1 MASDTRFFPHNGN
14 SLRADLTA
22 GGVVFLVALPLCL
35 GVALASNAPLF
46 GGLLAGIIGGLVVG
60 FLSGSHSSVS
70 GPAAGLAAVVATQIG
85 KLGSYESFLLAVMLA
100 GFLQILLGW
109 MKAGTLAA
117 FVPGSV
123 IRGLLAAIGLILII
137 KQAPHL
143 IGYSS
148 ALLGKMSLQPGQGPP
163 RDGFW
168 QHVHLQA
175 GLIGLVSLA
184 TLLTWDRIPR
194 LKKSLIPGPL
204 CVVIGGVVLQLLL
217 SWLQPDERLTTRQ
230 LVQVPVAAN
239 VMGVL
244 GFLTLPDFSSLGNP
258 SVYLTSITLALV
270 ASLETLLNLEAVD
283 RLDPQRRTSPPNRE
297 LVAQGIGNMLSGLM
311 GGLPLTSVIVRSSVN
326 INAGAQSRISAIFHG
341 FLLLTC
347 VVLIPGHLNQ
357 IPLSCLAAVLIA
369 TGLKLASPSLFLQM
383 YRSGWEQFLPFV
395 VTVGAIL
402 ATDLLIGIMIGLV
415 FSILFILRSNIRTP
429 LRIVKE
435 RHVGGEV
442 LHVTLANQVSFL
454 NRVALL
460 RTFDEVPPGGNILI
474 DATATDYLDPDARD
488 LLREM
493 RDEIGPA
500 RGIQVSLTGFQ
511 HDETFLVN
519 RLQYSDQANRE
530 LQSRL
535 NPDEVLVILREGNLR
550 FQAGQTLVRDLVRH
564 RGTVAENR
572 HPLAVVLSGASSRT
586 PVEMIFDVSLGDM
599 ICTRVAGNIPSP
611 AVLATVEYACLEA
624 GTGLVIVMG
633 HTSNSL
639 IRLAFE
645 HHLGLVNPGVLQ
657 AENLKNT
664 LETIQH
670 SVSPGQFEMWRALNG
685 QQQGDLLDQVARTHV
700 RRMLEQVLE
709 RSTVLRKLH
718 TEGRIKVIGAM
729 YNVKSGEVDF
739 FEG

>member
-148 ALLGKMSLQPGQGPP
+148 ELLGKMSLQPGQGPP

-347 VVLIPGHLNQ
+347 VVLIPGYLNQ

-511 HDETFLVN
+511 QDETFLVN

-535 NPDEVLVILREGNLR
+535 NPDEVLGILREGNLR

-611 AVLATVEYACLEA
+611 AVLATVEY
-624 GTGLVIVMG
+624 
-633 HTSNSL
+633 
-639 IRLAFE
+639 
-645 HHLGLVNPGVLQ
+645 
-657 AENLKNT
+657 
-664 LETIQH
+664 
-670 SVSPGQFEMWRALNG
+670 
-685 QQQGDLLDQVARTHV
+685 
-700 RRMLEQVLE
+700 
-709 RSTVLRKLH
+709 
-718 TEGRIKVIGAM
+718 
-729 YNVKSGEVDF
+729 
-739 FEG
+739 